1 MMKYAQVWHRQISPI
16 SGKILIFFCIIIF
29 ILYQFFIFAQLR
41 AKRFTRD
48 AQAYLKKADGL
59 GVGAQRLIVEQ
70 AILYQRTIRLL
81 RGAIEANPL
90 DASTYFDYAEFFNS
104 KMGQDEQLAKVLDLS
119 IPGETTGEKNLSL
132 VELARRNYVA
142 ALKLNPTNA
151 IYHQR
156 LGSIYE
162 KLSNDVQAEGEFK
175 KAVLLDSQNVSIH
188 LYLTQYY
195 LSRNKE
201 SEFNYH
207 LGRVVELYK
216 LTLIGGGPMERL
228 GNMVRQ
234 YLESIKQE
242 GLIK

>member
-1 MMKYAQVWHRQISPI
+1 
-16 SGKILIFFCIIIF
+16 
-29 ILYQFFIFAQLR
+29 
-41 AKRFTRD
+41 
-48 AQAYLKKADGL
+48 
-59 GVGAQRLIVEQ
+59 
-70 AILYQRTIRLL
+70 
-81 RGAIEANPL
+81 
-90 DASTYFDYAEFFNS
+90 
-104 KMGQDEQLAKVLDLS
+104 LAKVLDLGS
-119 IPGETTGEKNLSL
+119 LRQAAGEKNLSL
-132 VELARRNYVA
+132 IELARRNYVA
-142 ALKLNPTNA
+142 ALKLDPTNA

-162 KLSNDVQAEGEFK
+162 KLSSDIQAEKEFK

-216 LTLIGGGPMERL
+216 LALTGGGPMERL

-242 GLIK
+242 ELVKQ

>member
-1 MMKYAQVWHRQISPI
+1 MKYAQVWHRQISPI
-16 SGKILIFFCIIIF
+16 SGKILIFFCVIIF
-29 ILYQFFIFAQLR
+29 FLYQFFICVQLR
-41 AKRFTRD
+41 AKKFTRD
-48 AQAYLKKADGL
+48 AQAYLKKAEGL
-59 GVGAQRLIVEQ
+59 GAGGLIVEQ
-70 AILYQRTIRLL
+70 AIFYQRAIRLL
-81 RGAIEANPL
+81 RRAIKLNPL
-90 DASTYFDYAEFFNS
+90 NASTYFDYAESLNT
-104 KMGQDEQLAKVLDLS
+104 KMVQDEQLAKVLDLGS
-119 IPGETTGEKNLSL
+119 LRQAAGEKNLSL
-132 VELARRNYVA
+132 IELARRNYVA
-142 ALKLNPTNA
+142 ALKLDPTKA

-162 KLSNDVQAEGEFK
+162 KLSSDIQAEKEFK

-216 LTLIGGGPMERL
+216 LALTGGGPMERL

-242 GLIK
+242 ELVKQ